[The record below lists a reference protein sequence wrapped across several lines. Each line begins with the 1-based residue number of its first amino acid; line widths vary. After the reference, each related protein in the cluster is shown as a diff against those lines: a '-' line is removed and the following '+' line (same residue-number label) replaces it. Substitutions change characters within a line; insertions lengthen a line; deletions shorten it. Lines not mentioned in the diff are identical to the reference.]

1 MTDYAGNDS
10 FPEAVELPDAGDKR
24 STLSVAAPLEGALDR
39 TRYLQNKK
47 ALKLGAAGGKSMLN
61 ITSASATPVA
71 VDPAAV
77 NFILVNNALTENKTL
92 ELDAGNDGDEIFY
105 LRRGITHSFAVI
117 LTDAAGTI
125 AQDDNA
131 NTNQTWA
138 RLRYFAE
145 IVGVVDAGWYVI
157 EHGLVLGDWIDIRDV
172 AWTV

>member
-1 MTDYAGNDS
+1 MTDYAGLDS
-10 FPEAVELPDAGDKR
+10 FPEAVELPDGGDKR
-24 STLSVAAPLEGALDR
+24 STLSVSAPLEGALDR
-39 TRYLQNKK
+39 TRYLKNKK
-47 ALKLGAAGGKSMLN
+47 GDKLGAAGGKSMLN
-61 ITSASATPVA
+61 ITSASVTPVA

-77 NFILVNNALTENKTL
+77 NFILVNDDLGENKTL
-92 ELDAGNDGDEIFY
+92 VLAAGNDGDEIFY

-138 RLRYFAE
+138 WLRYFAE
-145 IVGVVDAGWYVI
+145 VTGVVDAGWYVI
-157 EHGLVLGDWIDIRDV
+157 DHGPVLGDFIDIRDI